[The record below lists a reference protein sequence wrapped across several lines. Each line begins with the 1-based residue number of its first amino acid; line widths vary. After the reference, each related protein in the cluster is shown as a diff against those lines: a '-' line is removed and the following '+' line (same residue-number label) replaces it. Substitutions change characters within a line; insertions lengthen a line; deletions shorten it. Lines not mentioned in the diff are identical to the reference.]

1 MQATLTKDE
10 VALETGWR
18 DVAVAATKIG
28 MGKINILT
36 ITNML
41 KFGMYNDRL
50 KNNTHVNKMIALFDK
65 NGIQWGTQTNALPI
79 VIEKSHIAPGQMLE
93 GSTNIQTFFWA
104 TVCKGYWCTH
114 DTE

>member
-1 MQATLTKDE
+1 M
-10 VALETGWR
+10 
-18 DVAVAATKIG
+18 AVAATKIG

-65 NGIQWGTQTNALPI
+65 NGIQ
-79 VIEKSHIAPGQMLE
+79 
-93 GSTNIQTFFWA
+93 
-104 TVCKGYWCTH
+104 
-114 DTE
+114 